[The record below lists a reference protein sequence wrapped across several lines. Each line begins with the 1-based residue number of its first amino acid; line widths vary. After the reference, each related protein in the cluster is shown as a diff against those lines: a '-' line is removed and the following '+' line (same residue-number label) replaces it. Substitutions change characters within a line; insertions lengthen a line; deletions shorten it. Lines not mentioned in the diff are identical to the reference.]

1 MKSKMQTEADGPTL
15 ARGNLRVGTLFA
27 VIGLI
32 ADSFWDLY
40 SESAALNRLSA
51 TAAK

>member
-1 MKSKMQTEADGPTL
+1 MGLLWHEAI
-15 ARGNLRVGTLFA
+15 LRVGTLFA
-27 VIGLI
+27 VIVLI

-51 TAAK
+51 TAAEK